1 METLTA
7 FPPLHSLMIS
17 LSKIDY
23 KKHLNNLITIALFI
37 AAVVYVVS
45 QKLMVWWKETGKDLT
60 LQTIEKVW
68 NILSV
73 CYTWVRSKGY
83 PALTNAVDNVMQT
96 YHNWQGL
103 MTVA

>member
-1 METLTA
+1 METTA
-7 FPPLHSLMIS
+7 FPPLHALMIS

-45 QKLMVWWKETGKDLT
+45 QKLMVWYKETGKDLT
-60 LQTIEKVW
+60 LQTIEKIW
-68 NILSV
+68 NILSI

-83 PALTNAVDNVMQT
+83 PALKNTADNVIETIQAFRA
-96 YHNWQGL
+96 L
-103 MTVA
+103 VTVA